1 MNTTSFSWLYL
12 YVWLPAAYLTVY
24 LSACLSVCFHHSIY
38 LSIDKV
44 QYSTSHIYQHAL
56 LSLRQY
62 RLQYTTDAF
71 MSKKQTQK
79 CAYKDTRSKI
89 KRKRNL
95 VSSTDKESHPTRF
108 CFLVV
113 VRFVFITFVYIFLFP
128 VQSHL
133 LDRAICIMPKKLIR
147 LW

>member
-1 MNTTSFSWLYL
+1 MSTTSFSWLYL
-12 YVWLPAAYLTVY
+12 YVWQYISLAACLTFY
-24 LSACLSVCFHHSIY
+24 LSACLFVCFHHSIY
-38 LSIDKV
+38 LSTNKV
-44 QYSTSHIYQHAL
+44 QYITNLIYQHAL
-56 LSLRQY
+56 LSLRQC

-71 MSKKQTQK
+71 MNKIQTQK

-113 VRFVFITFVYIFLFP
+113 VRFVFITFVYIFCSQCSRIYSTGRFVLC
-128 VQSHL
+128 Q
-133 LDRAICIMPKKLIR
+133 RN
-147 LW
+147 